1 MKNEIQYMW
10 PGKEQ
15 QIVFEFTGPSVQA
28 ILDRIPKAKVIKRG
42 KDKVTIQATVVHGT
56 GIKMTLLSQG
66 SWVKVLSPQSFVD
79 EMRQEVAAM
88 MKGYEE

>member
-1 MKNEIQYMW
+1 MSRGLGDVY
-10 PGKEQ
+10 
-15 QIVFEFTGPSVQA
+15 
-28 ILDRIPKAKVIKRG
+28 KRQE

-79 EMRQEVAAM
+79 EMKQESKLIWSEQEDRNTASSM
-88 MKGYEE
+88 LK